1 MMNGIMNSKR
11 FVYLVLE
18 TSEKTA
24 DYTLALE
31 DANKV
36 VLMNKTGAATVT
48 VPTNASVAF
57 DIGTVVGVY
66 NISAD
71 AVTIAGAGGVTV
83 RNAGDLAQY
92 AEASLRKRAENEWV
106 AVGMLT

>member
-11 FVYLVLE
+11 FVYLLLE

-48 VPTNASVAF
+48 VPAHADVAF
-57 DIGTVVGVY
+57 DIGTVIGVY

-83 RNAGDLAQY
+83 RNVGALAQY
-92 AEASLRKRAENEWV
+92 KESSLRKRAKNEWV
-106 AVGMLT
+106 AVGLAP